1 MSRHKME
8 NAFVKLHKDFGKNFQ
23 GLGWKDLENFFT
35 LAL

>member
-8 NAFVKLHKDFGKNFQ
+8 NAFVKLHKHFGKIFQ
-23 GLGWKDLENFFT
+23 GLNWKDLENFFT